1 MAERPDKR
9 FSMQVYLD
17 MSIGATR
24 LEESKLVEIVC
35 A

>member
-1 MAERPDKR
+1 MY
-9 FSMQVYLD
+9 VYLD

-24 LEESKLVEIVC
+24 MEESKLVELVC